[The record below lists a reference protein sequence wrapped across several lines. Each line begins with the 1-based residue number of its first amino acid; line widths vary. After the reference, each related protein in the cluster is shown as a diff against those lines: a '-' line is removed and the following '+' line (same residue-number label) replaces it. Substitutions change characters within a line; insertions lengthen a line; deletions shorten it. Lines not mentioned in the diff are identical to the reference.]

1 VSHRLERILIFQN
14 LNAFVD
20 QPASG
25 RKKKPLTDLEIAL
38 KREETAR
45 KRKNLTEKKL
55 EDEKVKSLPAPLK
68 PPAFLTSS
76 KAETINRLLKKQ
88 SRSKTKR
95 NAAPQ
100 ADTPLEGDAEDVVE
114 TPPVQVIPTMY
125 RWVSTSISRPMIE
138 EMDDMKVDNK
148 TERAMILS
156 FSVPFIAL
164 SQTGSTI

>member
-1 VSHRLERILIFQN
+1 MVECFCFFGILTPSI
-14 LNAFVD
+14 D

-25 RKKKPLTDLEIAL
+25 RKKKPLTELEIAL

-55 EDEKVKSLPAPLK
+55 EDEKVRSFLAPSRILT
-68 PPAFLTSS
+68 FLTCFV

-95 NAAPQ
+95 NAAQPV
-100 ADTPLEGDAEDVVE
+100 DTPLEGDAEDVIE
-114 TPPVQVIPTMY
+114 TPPIQVIPTMY
-125 RWVSTSISRPMIE
+125 RWISTSRSRPLIE
-138 EMDDMKVDNK
+138 EVGDMKVDDEA
-148 TERAMILS
+148 ERTMSLS

-164 SQTGSTI
+164 PQTSSVI

>member
-1 VSHRLERILIFQN
+1 MLSLQN
-14 LNAFVD
+14 ADPSLD

-55 EDEKVKSLPAPLK
+55 EDEKVGFYQYTRDLRG
-68 PPAFLTSS
+68 FLFALS

-95 NAAPQ
+95 NAAPP

-114 TPPVQVIPTMY
+114 TPPVQVVPTMY
-125 RWVSTSISRPMIE
+125 RWVSTSRPRPLVE
-138 EMDDMKVDNK
+138 EVDEMKLDNEVQR
-148 TERAMILS
+148 TMALS

-164 SQTGSTI
+164 PQTSSAI